1 LWYGLSPFK
10 SLKIW
15 ANQRKKRFKNELYST
30 NTKTTKKITF
40 YFLTSRFFF
49 PAPWDIY
56 VLKKYSV
63 QQSPRTLVLF
73 SDLYYF
79 KFSLPKDIRFFYV
92 DPYVFSLVI
101 AFLPCATAWNT
112 FNTKLNYLL
121 SIFSKP
127 FFLKLKFRGK
137 GYYVFKGKRSTV
149 TPQFGFAHRVYFYG
163 FSMSVKFLSKTII
176 FLFGL
181 LKTDVLRFTHA
192 FKRVKSINP
201 FTGRGVRF
209 AKQIIYR
216 KTGKVS
222 LYR

>member
-1 LWYGLSPFK
+1 MWYGPTAFK

-15 ANQRKKRFKNELYST
+15 ANQRKKRLKNDSYTTNIKSLKTATLYFQ
-30 NTKTTKKITF
+30 ITQ
-40 YFLTSRFFF
+40 FFV
-49 PAPWDIY
+49 PAPWDAYILRSTSLGVSIRS
-56 VLKKYSV
+56 VLLISN
-63 QQSPRTLVLF
+63 S
-73 SDLYYF
+73 YYF
-79 KFSLPKDIRFFYV
+79 KFYLPKDIRFFYF
-92 DPYVFSLVI
+92 DPCAYSLVI
-101 AFLPCATAWNT
+101 AFLPTAPSWAVLN
-112 FNTKLNYLL
+112 NRLNYLL

-127 FFLKLKFRGK
+127 FFFKIKFRGK

-163 FSMSVKFLSKTII
+163 FSICVKFLSKTII

-181 LKTDVLRFTHA
+181 LKKDVLKFSHS
-192 FKRVKSINP
+192 FKQVKPINP

>member
-1 LWYGLSPFK
+1 MWYGFSPFK

-15 ANQRKKRFKNELYST
+15 ANQRKKRFKSEHYRT
-30 NTKTTKKITF
+30 NIKSIKKSTF
-40 YFLTSRFFF
+40 YFLTTRFFL
-49 PAPWDIY
+49 PSPWDIY
-56 VLKKYSV
+56 ILKKPFNYSI
-63 QQSPRTLVLF
+63 SRTVILV
-73 SDLYYF
+73 SNAYYF
-79 KFSLPKDIRFFYV
+79 KFSLPKDVRFFYF
-92 DPYVFSLVI
+92 DPYAFCLVI
-101 AFLPCATAWNT
+101 AFSPSAPSWNI
-112 FNTKLNYLL
+112 FNNKLNYLL
-121 SIFSKP
+121 SIFQKP
-127 FFLKLKFRGK
+127 FFFKIKFKGK

-163 FSMSVKFLSKTII
+163 FSISVKFLSKTII

-181 LKTDVLRFTHA
+181 LKKDVLKFSNS
-192 FKRVKSINP
+192 FKRVKPINP